1 VSARPL
7 DQTTAR
13 RLVVAGVAL
22 IVVIGLGA
30 VARRTAVSGLELD
43 VFRWFNGWPDL
54 LGRPLWLVMQLGSFL
69 GGLAA
74 TAGAMA
80 ILRGWRGALAG
91 AVTVTAAWAFAIVD
105 KAWVSRGRPADYLTT
120 VNPRFE
126 HLPTGNG
133 YPSGH
138 TAVAFA
144 AATLVAG
151 SLRGRWRV
159 VPYVLAALVGVSRLY
174 FGAHLP
180 LDVVGGAALGV
191 GVGTLA
197 RFLVIDPVDR
207 I

>member
-1 VSARPL
+1 MPARRL
-7 DQTTAR
+7 DPTTTR
-13 RLVVAGVAL
+13 RLVVAGATFVL
-22 IVVIGLGA
+22 LIGLGA
-30 VARRTAVSGLELD
+30 VARRTAVSQFELD
-43 VFRWFNGWPDL
+43 VFRWFNGWPDVIA
-54 LGRPLWLVMQLGSFL
+54 RPLWLVMQLGSL
-69 GGLAA
+69 WGGLVTGVVVMAA
-74 TAGAMA
+74 
-80 ILRGWRGALAG
+80 LRGWRGALAG
-91 AVTVTAAWAFAIVD
+91 AVAAASAWAFAIID
-105 KAWVSRGRPADYLTT
+105 KAWVSRGRPADYLAT
-120 VNPRFE
+120 VDSRFE

-144 AATLVAG
+144 VATLVAG

-159 VPYVLAALVGVSRLY
+159 VPYVLATLVGVGRLY

-191 GVGTLA
+191 AVGTLC